1 MSLKPPHSLM
11 EKALMT
17 AVQLQLKSAVRT
29 VLMMTTW
36 LLFLLFSP
44 LLTEDYLVRAI
55 VTIFSLVMFIIQGV
69 TNTIRSIDS
78 RDKH

>member
-1 MSLKPPHSLM
+1 M
-11 EKALMT
+11 EKALMA